1 MQESDLPFV
10 IFILRSFILRS
21 PTENGTTENGTLR
34 RACDL
39 LKRRSTAI
47 LAVSLWHGHPGRV
60 FTPQD
65 ALRRGWKPVPHFG
78 RVAVS
83 LHNSRVL
90 QKCNF
95 IRLRRINFL
104 LLRSLHI

>member
-39 LKRRSTAI
+39 LKRRGTAI
-47 LAVSLWHGHPGRV
+47 PSTMLRTGLAVSSQAGSPCHILAG
-60 FTPQD
+60 
-65 ALRRGWKPVPHFG
+65 LRLGIWSNG
-78 RVAVS
+78 
-83 LHNSRVL
+83 
-90 QKCNF
+90 
-95 IRLRRINFL
+95 
-104 LLRSLHI
+104 